1 MSDGRQTGNGR
12 YVHDSQHESKLKS
25 DLARIDNTA
34 RDVMG
39 PNEWGDGS
47 YHDARAFRSVVRLR
61 GAILKLLNLV
71 FNRRPCLLLLALR
84 RSRQGSWHS
93 RAERWRS
100 GVHLVCHEYQRS
112 EMAASAIMRE
122 LLPQLIDALLPPMRL
137 HQAPASPNPPLYYR
151 QQEQSDARPDH
162 RTCILRNPALKP
174 ENIAERKVEIRLHC
188 PACKVHGTIHAH
200 VHTIRVCMG
209 WS

>member
-122 LLPQLIDALLPPMRL
+122 LLSQTNRRTSSANAPPSSSCKPQSTSLLSPARTIRCTPRPSRL
-137 HQAPASPNPPLYYR
+137 HSAEPSLETREYR
-151 QQEQSDARPDH
+151 RA
-162 RTCILRNPALKP
+162 
-174 ENIAERKVEIRLHC
+174 
-188 PACKVHGTIHAH
+188 
-200 VHTIRVCMG
+200 
-209 WS
+209 